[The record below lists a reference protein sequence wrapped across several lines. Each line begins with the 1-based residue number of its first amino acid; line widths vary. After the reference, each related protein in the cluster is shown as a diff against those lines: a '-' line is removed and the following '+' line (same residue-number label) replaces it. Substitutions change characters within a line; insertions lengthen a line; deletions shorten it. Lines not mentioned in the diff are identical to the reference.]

1 MAYYPYDGEMKYFL
15 DDIKP
20 PPPNNIEPTF
30 TLLTNE
36 LFDKLDAVR
45 RENLN
50 EFRTITEKKSFI
62 IKKFIDVFRTHIGQ
76 DIYPSVKLIFPEKVG
91 RLYFIKEIALARLLI
106 RMYKIPKDSDDYKL
120 LHNWNQQ
127 YQRSKDSWLMKRKSV
142 ICHYKH
148 RGLLVREDLM

>member
-62 IKKFIDVFRTHIGQ
+62 IKNSLMFSELILGK
-76 DIYPSVKLIFPEKVG
+76 IYIL
-91 RLYFIKEIALARLLI
+91 
-106 RMYKIPKDSDDYKL
+106 
-120 LHNWNQQ
+120 Q
-127 YQRSKDSWLMKRKSV
+127 
-142 ICHYKH
+142 
-148 RGLLVREDLM
+148 